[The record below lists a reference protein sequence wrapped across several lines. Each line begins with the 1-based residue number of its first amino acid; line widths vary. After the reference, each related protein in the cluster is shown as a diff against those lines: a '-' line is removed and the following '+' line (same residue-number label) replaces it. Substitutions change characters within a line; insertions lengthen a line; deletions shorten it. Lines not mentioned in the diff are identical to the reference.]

1 MSNPQVFQLISRLTK
16 TERYQIDKYL
26 RSPFV
31 TSRRDI
37 PELYQ
42 RLVRLAEKK
51 QPFPD
56 RKQLFE
62 QLYPDKPFKD
72 TVLRNCMSD
81 LKKHIEA
88 FLVRVIEEEDPVDQ
102 KLQLA
107 EAYRRKNLT
116 KAFFQHIHQ
125 AERQLQKETYRNPDY
140 FRRLLD
146 CQTAKTTYLTQT
158 KRTEELEL
166 QLISD
171 TIDQQFLLQKLRHA
185 CTLLTHQRV
194 YQKQYRFG
202 LLQFLLGHIEE
213 EGFLEIPSIA
223 LYYYCYQ
230 FLSHD
235 RLDDFYRFQRSIF
248 DHASLFPPEEMRDLY
263 LLAINFCIRKLNA
276 GDESFASSGLDLYRQ
291 ALKAGL
297 LLENGRLSRFTFN
310 NIVAFAM
317 RSNALDWLDEFLE
330 DYESYLE
337 PRYRESTIRFNQ
349 ARLAYVR
356 KDYDRSA
363 YLLQTTNFK
372 DLVNS
377 LIAKTTLLK
386 IYYEQH
392 EWDVLENQIE
402 RFKNFIRRRE
412 LSDYH
417 QQNYRN
423 ILRYLQRLTRLLP
436 GDKEEKDAL
445 RREVQESDILS
456 EKEWFLKM
464 LD

>member
-1 MSNPQVFQLISRLTK
+1 MKSPQVFQLIGRLTK
-16 TERYQIDKYL
+16 TERRQVDKYL
-26 RSPFV
+26 RSPHV
-31 TSRRDI
+31 TSRQDI
-37 PELYQ
+37 PVLYQ
-42 RLVRLAEKK
+42 LLASLAEQKR
-51 QPFPD
+51 PFPD
-56 RKQLFE
+56 REQLFE
-62 QLYPDKPFKD
+62 QLYPGKRFKD

-81 LKKHIEA
+81 LKQHIEA
-88 FLVRVIEEEDPVDQ
+88 FLVIGIQQENPVGQ
-102 KLQLA
+102 RLQLA

-116 KAFFQHIHQ
+116 KAFFQNIRL
-125 AERQLQKETYRNPDY
+125 AERQLQKGSYRNPDY
-140 FRRLLD
+140 FQRLLD

-194 YQKQYRFG
+194 YKKQYQFG
-202 LLQFLLGHIEE
+202 LLRYLLDHIEKD
-213 EGFLEIPSIA
+213 GLLEIPSIA

-235 RLDDFYRFQRSIF
+235 GLEDFYRFQQYIF
-248 DHASLFPPEEMRDLY
+248 DYASLFPPEEMRDLY

-276 GDESFASSGLDLYRQ
+276 GDETFASSGLDLYRQ
-291 ALKAGL
+291 ALKAEL

-317 RSNALDWLDEFLE
+317 RSGALNWLDDFLK

-372 DLVNS
+372 DLVNN

-386 IYYEQH
+386 IYYEQD

-417 QQNYRN
+417 QKNYRN
-423 ILRYLQRLTRLLP
+423 ILRYLQRLIRLLP
-436 GDKEEKDAL
+436 GDQEEKAAL
-445 RREVQESDILS
+445 RSEVEQVDILS
-456 EKEWFLKM
+456 EKDWFLQM
-464 LD
+464 LR